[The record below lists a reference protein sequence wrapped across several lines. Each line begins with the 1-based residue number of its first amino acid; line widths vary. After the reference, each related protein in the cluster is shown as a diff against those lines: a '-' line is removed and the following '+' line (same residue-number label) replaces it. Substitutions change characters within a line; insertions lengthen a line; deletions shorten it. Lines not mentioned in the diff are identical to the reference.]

1 MRYAIA
7 IASAALLA
15 ALATIYFSSP
25 FASWVVS
32 RYAFDSPDE
41 VGDLHVAV
49 FMGSNL
55 AALVTGWLLG
65 WLIGG
70 VFARERRA

>member
-7 IASAALLA
+7 ITSAALCA

-32 RYAFDSPDE
+32 RYAFDSSDD
-41 VGDLHVAV
+41 VSDLHVAV
-49 FMGSNL
+49 FMGANL
-55 AALVTGWLLG
+55 AALVSGWLLG
-65 WLIGG
+65 WLVGAAF
-70 VFARERRA
+70 VRERRT